1 MYFYNQLTVYRGQIL
16 RYCIQQNNTKLRWLR
31 QWTHTSH
38 PIAHPHGWAMG
49 CFLWILERRSPRDIR
64 SALYYDQHKAQQTID
79 ISYYPCP
86 LGPKGIVVAV
96 LSVRQSFEVYLPA
109 TPLTFW
115 WLNTCISIIDLIPMW
130 CSHWC
135 CHEEEPAILIIARL
149 WQYFS
154 LYVWGFMPYSNVG
167 LSIITFAV
175 GLAD

>member
-16 RYCIQQNNTKLRWLR
+16 RYCIQQNSTKLRWLR

-64 SALYYDQHKAQQTID
+64 SALYYDQHKAQQTIN
-79 ISYYPCP
+79 IFYYPKPPWAQGYCCGSAVCP
-86 LGPKGIVVAV
+86 
-96 LSVRQSFEVYLPA
+96 SVFWGLPA
-109 TPLTFW
+109 CHPFDILMAQYMYFM
-115 WLNTCISIIDLIPMW
+115 DLIPMW